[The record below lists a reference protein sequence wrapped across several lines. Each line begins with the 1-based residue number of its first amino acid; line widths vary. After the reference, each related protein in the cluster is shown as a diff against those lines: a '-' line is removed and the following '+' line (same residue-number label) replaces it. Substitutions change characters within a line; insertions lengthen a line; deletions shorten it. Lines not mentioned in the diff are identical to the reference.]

1 MNATVVGREDE
12 LAAVEAFLGRIQ
24 AGPSALVLSGEPGIG
39 KTTLWEVGVEEA
51 ERRVEHVLVH
61 RSTEAEA
68 HLSFTGLSDL
78 LGGVFEEV
86 APSLVPLR
94 RRVLEVAL
102 RLAEPGDQPL
112 DMPAVGLAMLDVLRL
127 LAERRPVLIALDDV
141 QWLDPASAGVLQ
153 IALRRLR
160 NEPVGVLVTLRRA
173 PEIVALPLEL
183 EQAFGEARAERLP
196 LPPLSLGALH
206 GLLRERL
213 ELELSRP
220 ELTRMHEMTA
230 GNPFFALELGRELVR
245 TGTRPTAGQALRV
258 PENLRGLLGDR
269 LARLPG
275 ETIDVLLEIAA
286 LARPTIDV
294 VSAAHGDR
302 ERVLRAVEAAEREG
316 VVELDEPRVR
326 FVHPLLASICYE
338 EAPRWKRRAVHHAL
352 ADAVSDIEE
361 RARHKALA
369 VDGPD
374 PAVAAELDAAA
385 DQAAARGATAAA
397 ADLCELAA
405 SLISDD
411 PPRAREQ
418 RLRAANFH
426 RLAGNTQRAVEML
439 EQLRTEVPPGVER
452 ADVLLGL
459 AVTFMAEPELNV
471 TLCEAALAEAT
482 GDDYRSARILGFRGG
497 MRLLGGDVDSALAD
511 SREALDL
518 AEQVGDPE
526 LLVDTIARVGF
537 AEARTSRFTPGLL
550 ERGAEIEVR
559 ARLSPE
565 YYQSPRFALARFQ
578 LRMGELDA
586 PRAEFERMEA
596 EAAAR
601 GDEGT
606 RGQALWALS
615 SLEWLAGRW
624 QRAHDLAME
633 AHELAEQTQHRHGR
647 LWVGRV
653 KALVEADL
661 GLVDEARA
669 SAQEALAVSRGIFYV
684 SFSNAVLGRLE
695 LSLGNLDGA
704 GDHLRNLP
712 AELLADNVTDP
723 DLPVWADT
731 IETLV
736 ALGELERAKGY
747 LDRYSTHAAELGSPL
762 GLERVSRCR
771 GLLAAAEG
779 DIDAGLS
786 AFAHAVTEQPASPWP
801 MERSRT
807 LLALGTVRRQAQQK
821 KAAREALEDALAI
834 FEELGAPLWAEKARA
849 ELKRI
854 SGRSP
859 ASEELTETER
869 RVAELAAQGRTNKQ
883 IAAEL
888 YMGLSTVEAHL
899 SHVYRKLG
907 VRRAELAA
915 QLSKAQGEP
924 V

>member
-1 MNATVVGREDE
+1 MSAPVVGREDE

-51 ERRVEHVLVH
+51 ERRVKHVLVH

-78 LGGVFEEV
+78 LGAVFEEV

-102 RLAEPGDQPL
+102 RLTEPGDQPL

-127 LAERRPVLIALDDV
+127 QAGRNPVLIALDDV

-160 NEPVGVLVTLRRA
+160 DEPVGVLATLRRA
-173 PEIVALPLEL
+173 PEVTLQLEL
-183 EQAFGEARAERLP
+183 DQAFGGAHVERLA

-213 ELELSRP
+213 GLELSRP
-220 ELTRMHEMTA
+220 ELARMHEMTA

-245 TGTRPTAGQALRV
+245 TDTRPTAGQTLRL
-258 PENLRGLLGDR
+258 PENLRELLGDR

-275 ETIDVLLEIAA
+275 ETIDVLLEVAA

-302 ERVLRAVEAAEREG
+302 ERVVRALEAGEREG
-316 VVELDEPRVR
+316 VVEVDESRIR
-326 FVHPLLASICYE
+326 FVHPLLASLCYE
-338 EAPRWKRRAVHHAL
+338 EAPRWKRRAVHQAL

-374 PAVAAELDAAA
+374 AAVAADLDAAA
-385 DQAAARGATAAA
+385 EQAAARGATAAA
-397 ADLCELAA
+397 ADLSELAA
-405 SLISDD
+405 ALISDD

-439 EQLRTEVPPGVER
+439 EQLRAEVPPGVER

-511 SREALDL
+511 SREALEL
-518 AEQVGDPE
+518 AERVGDPA
-526 LLVDTIARVGF
+526 LLVDAIARVGF
-537 AEARTSRFTPGLL
+537 AEARTSRFTPGLQ
-550 ERGAEIEVR
+550 ERGAEIEAR
-559 ARLSPE
+559 AGLSPE
-565 YYQSPRFALARFQ
+565 YFQSPRFALARFQ

-615 SLEWLAGRW
+615 SLEWPGRLRARRRGTAGLALADGARPNAPRTR
-624 QRAHDLAME
+624 QRAPAGP
-633 AHELAEQTQHRHGR
+633 A
-647 LWVGRV
+647 
-653 KALVEADL
+653 
-661 GLVDEARA
+661 EAR
-669 SAQEALAVSRGIFYV
+669 SA
-684 SFSNAVLGRLE
+684 
-695 LSLGNLDGA
+695 
-704 GDHLRNLP
+704 
-712 AELLADNVTDP
+712 
-723 DLPVWADT
+723 
-731 IETLV
+731 
-736 ALGELERAKGY
+736 
-747 LDRYSTHAAELGSPL
+747 
-762 GLERVSRCR
+762 
-771 GLLAAAEG
+771 
-779 DIDAGLS
+779 
-786 AFAHAVTEQPASPWP
+786 
-801 MERSRT
+801 
-807 LLALGTVRRQAQQK
+807 
-821 KAAREALEDALAI
+821 
-834 FEELGAPLWAEKARA
+834 
-849 ELKRI
+849 
-854 SGRSP
+854 
-859 ASEELTETER
+859 
-869 RVAELAAQGRTNKQ
+869 
-883 IAAEL
+883 
-888 YMGLSTVEAHL
+888 
-899 SHVYRKLG
+899 
-907 VRRAELAA
+907 
-915 QLSKAQGEP
+915 
-924 V
+924 